1 MSYNEGRMIVESHR
15 ELGDQW
21 TIIAKRLPG
30 HFRASGLAS
39 NREREESKRAR
50 CMDIVTIN

>member
-1 MSYNEGRMIVESHR
+1 MLITENNRDGPMSYNEGRVIVESHR

-30 HFRASGLAS
+30 RFRASVKS
-39 NREREESKRAR
+39 F
-50 CMDIVTIN
+50 